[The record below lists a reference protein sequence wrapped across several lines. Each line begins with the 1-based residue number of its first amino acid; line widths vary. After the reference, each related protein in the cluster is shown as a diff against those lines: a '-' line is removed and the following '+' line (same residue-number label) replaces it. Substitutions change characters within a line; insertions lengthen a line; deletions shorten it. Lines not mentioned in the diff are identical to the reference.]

1 LVFLLTLVNH
11 FEKQGYIKKSK
22 TMMLAVN
29 ATGVYDDIDEA
40 MIKWITTARDKNL
53 LLSVTIVN

>member
-1 LVFLLTLVNH
+1 LKNKDTL
-11 FEKQGYIKKSK
+11 KKSK